1 MEIASISRVFTHS
14 HSLLRA
20 TGVCTIARRSHDRMR
35 SSLSCSRRRRNF
47 RQCFRCS
54 FHSPLRPPHHA
65 LQGCAALLAT
75 ALDLGFGGVRSGSF
89 PLSCVVRF
97 VSLDFV
103 ACARL
108 PPPTVSDV
116 LFQRDQAAL
125 QDRRSSE
132 YLAGLAAGRKAHAQA
147 ELDVTDALQ
156 QELGKL
162 KMQALELQSA
172 NRAVQHN
179 ITVSAH
185 FLDTLNSAPRAAR
198 ACVSCAN
205 SAPPLENPKSVGGG
219 TALAHREQKN
229 RA

>member
-1 MEIASISRVFTHS
+1 MRFRGALRCWQLHSIWDLVGFGVAHFRLFGVVRYGSALPRVFF
-14 HSLLRA
+14 L
-20 TGVCTIARRSHDRMR
+20 
-35 SSLSCSRRRRNF
+35 F
-47 RQCFRCS
+47 
-54 FHSPLRPPHHA
+54 
-65 LQGCAALLAT
+65 
-75 ALDLGFGGVRSGSF
+75 
-89 PLSCVVRF
+89 
-97 VSLDFV
+97 